1 MPNVQPFKISPFGET
16 VGVDEDELGKRE
28 YFYAFLSVE
37 HDAEVVVVGAGE
49 GAVLA
54 VDVVAHQQT
63 AEMRPHFVE
72 LHHLHVFNLVL
83 KEISENLLRNVAHL
97 LQLCQTQPTGIL
109 ATGQVGVVVES
120 FPLNFVDFFEFLT
133 LPTVV
138 VLPAPLGSRPS
149 DVDIREEIDGEIR
162 RLYFIHK
169 NFIATPA
176 ILLHHS
182 SCRCSTC
189 DHLRVN

>member
-1 MPNVQPFKISPFGET
+1 VPNVQPFKICPFGDT
-16 VGVDEDELGKRE
+16 VGVDDDELRKRE
-28 YFYAFLSVE
+28 YFDAFLSVE

-72 LHHLHVFNLVL
+72 LHHLHVFSLVL

-97 LQLCQTQPTGIL
+97 LQLRQTQSAGIF
-109 ATGQVGVVVES
+109 AAGQVGVVVES
-120 FPLNFVDFFEFLT
+120 FALNFVDFFEFLT

-138 VLPAPLGSRPS
+138 VLPAPLGSRVS

-182 SCRCSTC
+182 TIGCSI
-189 DHLRVN
+189 